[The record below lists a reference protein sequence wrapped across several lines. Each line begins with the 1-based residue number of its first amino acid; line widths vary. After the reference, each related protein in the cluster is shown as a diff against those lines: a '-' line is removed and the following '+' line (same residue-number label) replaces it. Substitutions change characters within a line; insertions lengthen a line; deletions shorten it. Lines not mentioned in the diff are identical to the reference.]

1 MNCSMPGFPVL
12 SSNFYSSP
20 IKRMYT
26 PIWWIWPTVSFWPTL
41 KTQYSL
47 FCIWINCV
55 IYAFPLY
62 RLCSYLFPWF
72 SSLHFLPKPCC
83 PDNTQT
89 HFLDSHPSFR
99 VWLGHCLQEA
109 CWTPSCWCTCCLLYT
124 FMFGA
129 HSHLKTNTEN
139 SWGKGTLLFFPIW
152 NGRAKVCVKGQSLLL
167 EKRKLAAFWK
177 LLQHLIREQSSLQTF
192 SPV

>member
-1 MNCSMPGFPVL
+1 M
-12 SSNFYSSP
+12 
-20 IKRMYT
+20 
-26 PIWWIWPTVSFWPTL
+26 
-41 KTQYSL
+41 
-47 FCIWINCV
+47 

-72 SSLHFLPKPCC
+72 SLLQFLPKPCC

-139 SWGKGTLLFFPIW
+139 SWGKGALFFFPFEM
-152 NGRAKVCVKGQSLLL
+152 KGQSLCEGPKSASRKKKTSSLL
-167 EKRKLAAFWK
+167 EITPASDKGAIESADCQPCVEASDNFSSQCAA
-177 LLQHLIREQSSLQTF
+177 
-192 SPV
+192 